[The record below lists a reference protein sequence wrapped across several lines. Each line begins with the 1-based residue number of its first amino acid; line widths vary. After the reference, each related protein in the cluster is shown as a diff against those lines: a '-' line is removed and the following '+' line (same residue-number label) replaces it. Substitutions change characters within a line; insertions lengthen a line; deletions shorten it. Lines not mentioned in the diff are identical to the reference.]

1 MTALAETQ
9 RWMHGALVFPRG
21 ADAAERLVA
30 TGRLDAAGGLAV
42 YQRGYFLRIAACM
55 REQFPAL
62 CHALGRGLFDDFVAD
77 YIREQRLRR
86 CLADLLSAQHVHR
99 QIADVA
105 YRWGFS
111 DPVYFAKAFKQR
123 FGRTPSDAREA
134 AATLKRRGGD
144 DPWPGDRIYEQW
156 ITGLA

>member
-1 MTALAETQ
+1 MSRA
-9 RWMHGALVFPRG
+9 
-21 ADAAERLVA
+21 RLY
-30 TGRLDAAGGLAV
+30 RLFAPIGG
-42 YQRGYFLRIAACM
+42 
-55 REQFPAL
+55 
-62 CHALGRGLFDDFVAD
+62 VAD

-111 DPVYFAKAFKQR
+111 DPGSFAKAFKQR

-134 AATLKRRGGD
+134 AATLMRRGGD
-144 DPWPGDRIYEQW
+144 DPRPGDRLYEQW